1 MMLNPEVERRYL
13 LCSLWRSH
21 LYMRFLLDF
30 YNIYYVLYLK
40 QTQVEHRLKEPA
52 VPVQQIPKV
61 TAEG

>member
-1 MMLNPEVERRYL
+1 
-13 LCSLWRSH
+13 
-21 LYMRFLLDF
+21 MRFLLDF

-61 TAEG
+61 IAEG